1 MMMSFYK
8 IIETL
13 MKRNE
18 NEQHLVSAILGGSTT
33 SSISIAIIC
42 AALMGRSM
50 RTSIEFLTN
59 TTVQVTSSQHH
70 QIRPYCAKAYEA
82 KLSYFYSR
90 DSSTLTCSSVLWEF
104 FES

>member
-1 MMMSFYK
+1 
-8 IIETL
+8 

-42 AALMGRSM
+42 AALVGRSM

-59 TTVQVTSSQHH
+59 TSNIISASSNKALLCKSIWSEIILLLQ
-70 QIRPYCAKAYEA
+70 QIV
-82 KLSYFYSR
+82 
-90 DSSTLTCSSVLWEF
+90 SSALTRSSVLWEF

>member
-1 MMMSFYK
+1 
-8 IIETL
+8 

-42 AALMGRSM
+42 AALVGRSM

-59 TTVQVTSSQHH
+59 TSNIISASSN
-70 QIRPYCAKAYEA
+70 KALLYKSIWSEII
-82 KLSYFYSR
+82 L
-90 DSSTLTCSSVLWEF
+90 LLQ
-104 FES
+104 